1 MNLCKYVFCSVY
13 RQYLI
18 HNNKNLSN
26 DRVKFDDYQYS
37 NVEEKIIS
45 NQSSQSK
52 LIDTWVILLILYNT
66 SDSSTFFSRES
77 LVKMTPSKMNCFE
90 LNDSKQ
96 NKVRQLN
103 YQM

>member
-1 MNLCKYVFCSVY
+1 MYNSAIEANQYEGKSNTFRWIYVNIFFCSVY

-18 HNNKNLSN
+18 HNNENLSD

-52 LIDTWVILLILYNT
+52 LIDT
-66 SDSSTFFSRES
+66 
-77 LVKMTPSKMNCFE
+77 
-90 LNDSKQ
+90 
-96 NKVRQLN
+96 
-103 YQM
+103 